1 MDDFG
6 SDLTPRQQSVLA
18 FITDYQRKFSI
29 APTVREIAAHL
40 GLKSPGGIHR
50 ILNVLREQGYI
61 AAEADKKRSWRSLKP
76 RLGSGIPLIGNIAGG
91 KPIEAVEHLEETLA
105 ISPELFGCEQ
115 CFGLR
120 VRGDSMTG
128 AHIMDGDLAIIRVQQ
143 RVESGQIAAVLVQDI
158 LTEATL
164 KIIRRKGNILTLEP
178 ANRRYRSLAFK
189 GAERRRV
196 AILGKLAG
204 IVRRTR

>member
-1 MDDFG
+1 MDEFA

-18 FITDYQRKFSI
+18 FITDYQRRFAIS
-29 APTVREIAAHL
+29 PTVREIAAHL

-50 ILNVLREQGYI
+50 ILNVLRENGYI
-61 AAEADKKRSWRSLKP
+61 AAEADKKRSWRSLRP
-76 RLGSGIPLIGNIAGG
+76 LPGGGIPLIGDIAGG
-91 KPIEAVEHLEETLA
+91 APIEAVEHLEETLA
-105 ISPELFGCEQ
+105 ISPELFGCEE

-128 AHIMDGDLAIIRVQQ
+128 AHIMDGDLAIIRAQQ
-143 RVESGQIAAVLVQDI
+143 RVENGHIAAVLVQDM
-158 LTEATL
+158 LTEANL

-178 ANRRYRSLAFK
+178 ANRRYKTLAFK

-196 AILGKLAG
+196 TILGKLAG

>member
-1 MDDFG
+1 MDEFA

-18 FITDYQRKFSI
+18 YITDYQRRFAI
-29 APTVREIAAHL
+29 APTVREIAAYL

-50 ILNVLREQGYI
+50 ILNVLRDRGYI
-61 AAEADKKRSWRSLKP
+61 LAEADKKRSWRALMP
-76 RLGSGIPLIGNIAGG
+76 LPGGGIPLIGDIAGG
-91 KPIEAVEHLEETLA
+91 APIEAVEHLEETLA

-120 VRGDSMTG
+120 VCGDSMTG
-128 AHIMDGDLAIIRVQQ
+128 AHIMNGDLAIIRVQQ

-164 KIIRRKGNILTLEP
+164 KIVRRKGNTLMLEP
-178 ANRRYRSLAFK
+178 ANRRFKTLVFK
-189 GAERRRV
+189 GTERRYV
-196 AILGKLAG
+196 TILGKLAG

>member
-1 MDDFG
+1 LDEFA

-18 FITDYQRKFSI
+18 FITDYQRRFAI

-50 ILNVLREQGYI
+50 ILNILRAHGYI

-76 RLGSGIPLIGNIAGG
+76 LPGGGIPLIGDIAGG
-91 KPIEAVEHLEETLA
+91 APIEAVEHQQETLA
-105 ISPELFGCEQ
+105 ISPELFGCEE

-120 VRGDSMTG
+120 VRGDSMTV

-143 RVESGQIAAVLVQDI
+143 WVESGQIAAVLVQDM

-164 KIIRRKGNILTLEP
+164 KIVRRKGNILTLEP
-178 ANRRYRSLAFK
+178 ANRRYKTLAFK
-189 GAERRRV
+189 GAERRLV
-196 AILGKLAG
+196 TIIGKLAG